1 MADGNMNFETETA
14 PDKLKDIIRGLVAEN
29 ERRKASASRE
39 ADLLAK
45 ASTRVKPLRAV
56 GNFISSTLGMAESFM
71 QETKIVQ
78 DFNLTT
84 TVSLVACL
92 QKDLEDAKSFDAKLK
107 IREKIDSL

>member
-1 MADGNMNFETETA
+1 MAGGNKKKDGEKPKDDGSPKF
-14 PDKLKDIIRGLVAEN
+14 KL
-29 ERRKASASRE
+29 RRARVLRDSSE
-39 ADLLAK
+39 AIGGVFSTFAD
-45 ASTRVKPLRAV
+45 STRVKPLRAV